1 MTAIRVPQPATDMTT
16 DVVTRDKV
24 VSVTYTLHNQRGDV
38 FEQSDVPI
46 SYLHG
51 HDSGLFHKVE
61 SALEGRGPGDS
72 VEVTLAPE
80 EGFGHYDASLTFTDD
95 AENVPPELRHIGAQL
110 EAQNARNEILTFIVT
125 RIENGK
131 LTVDA
136 NHPLAGQTVRFR
148 VTVREVRDA
157 TPEELRAGQAGA
169 KNTLQ

>member
-1 MTAIRVPQPATDMTT
+1 MTASRAPHNAHDMAT
-16 DVVTRDKV
+16 DVVTKDKV

-38 FEQSDVPI
+38 FEQSDVPV

-51 HDSGLFHKVE
+51 HDSGLFEKVE
-61 SALEGRGPGDS
+61 RALDGRSPGEQ
-72 VEVTLAPE
+72 VQVTLAPD
-80 EGFGHYDASLTFTDD
+80 EGFGHYDPSLTFTDD
-95 AENVPPELRHIGAQL
+95 AENVPAELRHIGAQL

-136 NHPLAGQTVRFR
+136 NHPLAGQTVQFR

-157 TPEELRAGQAGA
+157 TAEELRAGQAGA
-169 KNTLQ
+169 RNTLQ